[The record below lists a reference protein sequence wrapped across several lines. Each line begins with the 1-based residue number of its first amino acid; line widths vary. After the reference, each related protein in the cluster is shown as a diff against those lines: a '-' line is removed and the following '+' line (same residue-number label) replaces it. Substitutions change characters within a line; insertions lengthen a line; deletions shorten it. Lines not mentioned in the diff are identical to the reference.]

1 MAGSLVLIEKIT
13 LDSATAEVILDGI
26 DSTYDVYMV
35 RISNMQPATDNKN
48 MVFHV
53 TKSGS
58 ADDTSNYDHAF
69 KTFRVNTAFQSSAG
83 TNASSATFGWSQGN
97 GTGEKLSATLY
108 LFNFPNS
115 SEYSYVSLESAHFQY
130 NDDTARGFYGGFVH
144 TVASASDGVTF
155 LMESAA
161 DIKSGAKFALYGIS
175 K

>member
-115 SEYSYVSLESAHFQY
+115 SEYSFVTVESMWVNVTPDFLGAQ
-130 NDDTARGFYGGFVH
+130 GGIVH
-144 TVASASDGVTF
+144 TVASASDGVSFT
-155 LMESAA
+155 MESGVN
-161 DIKSGAKFALYGIS
+161 INSGAEFSLYGL
-175 K
+175 KK